1 MALVVEASTLELR
14 ERHHGCCRRTG
25 RAANSSRF
33 CCCSFGNLLLLMR
46 PTKALTVLLRNA
58 ATRVL
63 VHDDDDDK
71 KKKRVD
77 TIIMAPRRR
86 AVVVGSDCV
95 GCWKNSDDGIERDGV
110 GCRALNTLQLQL
122 LVRLDRIVCFLSD
135 GTDTPTHSQ
144 PFSLQKRLMGQYVLV
159 LVRVSKDTGKEIF
172 LKCETLL
179 GSPKLS
185 VSNEQHESAWFYCD
199 SESVSRIVGSHKMAS
214 NWKQ

>member
-25 RAANSSRF
+25 RVASRSRF
-33 CCCSFGNLLLLMR
+33 CCCSFGNLLLLLR

-63 VHDDDDDK
+63 VHDDDDDDK

-86 AVVVGSDCV
+86 AVVVGSDFV

-135 GTDTPTHSQ
+135 MVLTHPHSQ
-144 PFSLQKRLMGQYVLV
+144 PFSLQKRLMGQDVLV
-159 LVRVSKDTGKEIF
+159 LPYLPVK
-172 LKCETLL
+172 
-179 GSPKLS
+179 
-185 VSNEQHESAWFYCD
+185 
-199 SESVSRIVGSHKMAS
+199 
-214 NWKQ
+214 